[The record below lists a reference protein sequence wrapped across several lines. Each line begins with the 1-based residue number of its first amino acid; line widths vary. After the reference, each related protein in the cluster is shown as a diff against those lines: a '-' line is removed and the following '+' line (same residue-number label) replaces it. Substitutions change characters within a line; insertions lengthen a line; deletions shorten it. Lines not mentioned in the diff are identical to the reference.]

1 MTLPSHT
8 LREGWILRP
17 WQSGD
22 EAALA
27 AAANQPSIARWMSD
41 TWPTPYTLDD
51 AQWWVG
57 TGSQELGRNWALC
70 LHGVPQGG
78 VGFQL
83 QTGFQRCNA
92 EVGWWLSPAHWGHGL
107 TPLAARVAVDQ
118 ALLNA
123 EVTRVFAPIHAGNMP
138 SIRVAEKIGMRLES
152 VQPRS
157 AIKWGEVI
165 DRHLYALYR

>member
-1 MTLPSHT
+1 MTLPSHA
-8 LREGWILRP
+8 LREGWTLRP
-17 WQSGD
+17 WRAGD

-27 AAANQPSIARWMSD
+27 AAANHASVLRWMSD
-41 TWPTPYTLDD
+41 TWPSPYTLDD

-57 TGSQELGRNWALC
+57 TGCHEAGSAWAVC
-70 LHGVPQGG
+70 LDDVPQGG
-78 VGFQL
+78 VGA
-83 QTGFQRCNA
+83 QTLPGFQRCNA
-92 EVGWWLSPAHWGHGL
+92 EVGWWLSPAHWGQGL
-107 TPLAARVAVDQ
+107 TPLAARVAVDH

-138 SIRVAEKIGMRLES
+138 STRVAEKIGMRLES

-157 AIKWGEVI
+157 ALKWGEVI